1 MGPMVPAAVP
11 PSPITAGSE
20 PATTA
25 DSRAP
30 RQPRGGVARGLL
42 RATRPK
48 QWIKNV
54 LVFAAPGAAGVLD
67 HRRALLHA
75 GVALVAFTLVAAGC
89 YLVNDTVDAP
99 ADRLHPRKR
108 YRPIASGQVSRPAA
122 ATAAVVCYAA
132 GLILAAIAAPW
143 PLVVVLASYVVIT
156 LAYSFRLK
164 QVAVL
169 ELLIVAS
176 GFVLRAGAGAAA
188 TSVPVSQW
196 FLIVISFGALFV
208 VVAKRAAE
216 TRTLGGGRGEHRAVL
231 SDYPDGYL
239 RQARDIAAAVTLLA
253 YCLWA
258 FERAA
263 SVHSSLPFYQL
274 SIVPVTFGLL
284 RYALLA
290 ERGEGGAPEEVIL
303 GDRPLLVAAVTWLV
317 LFGLG
322 VARV

>member
-1 MGPMVPAAVP
+1 MVPAAVP
-11 PSPITAGSE
+11 PAPPGAGVGAE
-20 PATTA
+20 PAATS
-25 DSRAP
+25 DSP
-30 RQPRGGVARGLL
+30 SPGEPRGGVLRGLL
-42 RATRPK
+42 RAARPK
-48 QWIKNV
+48 QWIKNL

-75 GVALVAFTLVAAGC
+75 GVALLAFTLVAAGC
-89 YLVNDTVDAP
+89 YLVNDTVDAA

-108 YRPIASGQVSRPAA
+108 HRPIASGQVSRPAA
-122 ATAAVVCYAA
+122 IVTAVGCYLAGLALAAV
-132 GLILAAIAAPW
+132 AAPW
-143 PLVVVLASYVVIT
+143 PLVAVLVGYVVIT

-164 QVAVL
+164 QIAVL

-208 VVAKRAAE
+208 VIAKRAAE
-216 TRTLGGGRGEHRAVL
+216 TRTLGGGRGEHRSVL
-231 SDYPDGYL
+231 TDYPDGYL

-258 FERAA
+258 FERAGA
-263 SVHSSLPFYQL
+263 VHSSLPFYQL

-303 GDRPLLVAAVTWLV
+303 GDRPLLVAAVVWLV